1 MKSLLVCAC
10 LILAITAQKN
20 KEVGEV
26 RTAIKQFPGTT
37 LIVLYDPGANQA
49 RTQALVDEINKTIMT
64 EKGADQYQFF
74 LTEINVDALK
84 QDPKDRKLDPERF
97 IDELKIN
104 AVELKHAPTLV
115 ATRKGWA
122 YWAHGDG
129 AVQEVQKELKS
140 FDAKARASNPHA
152 TQKKN
157 SATPTTVAT
166 APAKN

>member
-1 MKSLLVCAC
+1 MKSLFL
-10 LILAITAQKN
+10 LAIVSLAVVAQVN

-26 RTAIKQFPGTT
+26 RRAIKQFPGTT
-37 LIVLYDPGANQA
+37 IIVLYDPGANQV
-49 RTQALVDEINKTIMT
+49 RTQSMVDEIKQTIMQ
-64 EKGADQYQFF
+64 ERGADQFQFF

-84 QDPKDRKLDPERF
+84 EKPEERKLDPERF
-97 IDELKIN
+97 LDELKIN

-152 TQKKN
+152 LNKKK
-157 SATPTTVAT
+157 P
-166 APAKN
+166 APAPTAAPAGK

>member
-1 MKSLLVCAC
+1 MKSLFL
-10 LILAITAQKN
+10 LAIVSLAVVAQVN

-26 RTAIKQFPGTT
+26 RRAIKQFPGTT
-37 LIVLYDPGANQA
+37 IIVLYDPGANQQ
-49 RTQALVDEINKTIMT
+49 RTQAMVDEVKQTIMQ
-64 EKGADQYQFF
+64 ERGADQFQFF

-84 QDPKDRKLDPERF
+84 EKPEERKLDPERF
-97 IDELKIN
+97 LDELKIN

-152 TQKKN
+152 LKKK
-157 SATPTTVAT
+157 STPAAATTTG
-166 APAKN
+166 K